1 MKKIILTG
9 ILIFSLF
16 SCTENNRAR
25 QWGGTEELTLKK
37 DEVLINMTWKES
49 NLWVQTL
56 DTTTGIQYFRE
67 KSSWGWLEGEIIIK
81 PINNKTIIERQQF
94 KK

>member
-1 MKKIILTG
+1 MKKVA
-9 ILIFSLF
+9 LIGMLVLSLF
-16 SCTENNRAR
+16 SCTEKSRAK
-25 QWGGTEELTLKK
+25 QWGGTEELTLKEN
-37 DEVLINMTWKES
+37 EVLMNMTWKES

-81 PINNKTIIERQQF
+81 PINNNVNIEGVQF
-94 KK
+94 KR

>member
-1 MKKIILTG
+1 MRKVALIG
-9 ILIFSLF
+9 ILALSLF
-16 SCTENNRAR
+16 SCTENSRAK

-37 DEVLINMTWKES
+37 NEVLINMTWKES

-81 PINNKTIIERQQF
+81 PIDNSINIEGVQF
-94 KK
+94 KR

>member
-1 MKKIILTG
+1 MKKVALIG
-9 ILIFSLF
+9 ILALSLL
-16 SCTENNRAR
+16 SCTENSRAK
-25 QWGGTEELTLKK
+25 QWGGTEELTLKEN
-37 DEVLINMTWKES
+37 EVLINMTWKES

-81 PINNKTIIERQQF
+81 PINNKVNIEGVQF
-94 KK
+94 KR

>member
-1 MKKIILTG
+1 MKKVA
-9 ILIFSLF
+9 LIGMLVLSLY
-16 SCTENNRAR
+16 SCTENSRAK
-25 QWGGTEELTLKK
+25 QWGGTEELTLKEN
-37 DEVLINMTWKES
+37 EVLMNMTWKKS

-81 PINNKTIIERQQF
+81 PIKSTVNIEGVQF
-94 KK
+94 KR